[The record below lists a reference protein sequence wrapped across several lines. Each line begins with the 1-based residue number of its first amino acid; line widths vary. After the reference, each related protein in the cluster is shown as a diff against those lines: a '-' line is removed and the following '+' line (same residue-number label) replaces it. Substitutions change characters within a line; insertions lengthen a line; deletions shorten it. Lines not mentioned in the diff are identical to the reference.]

1 MKRKTVLKAGQV
13 IVCVRST
20 LETAPQG
27 EKKSIRGDS
36 GSVLDIAELAGTDL
50 GAASNLNDRDSIA
63 ASAPRR

>member
-20 LETAPQG
+20 LGTAPHG
-27 EKKSIRGDS
+27 EKQSIRGDS

-50 GAASNLNDRDSIA
+50 CAASNLNDRDSSA
-63 ASAPRR
+63 ANAPQR